1 MLVLPFAKDKF
12 VEIRDSESK
21 QLIWVLFVND
31 LKPETGDTDWHISE
45 TLEVDESP
53 LDHVDMKVSEGWQA
67 CGTKL
72 KLSRDG
78 KDLVIHVLPP
88 ERQSGRVRIGFEDA
102 SFNYIINRPGYS
114 KQRPKTAV

>member
-21 QLIWVLFVND
+21 ELIWVLFVND
-31 LKPETGDTDWHISE
+31 LKPESGDANWTLNEVGTD
-45 TLEVDESP
+45 
-53 LDHVDMKVSEGWQA
+53 DHVISEGWQA

-72 KLSRDG
+72 KVEQGG
-78 KDLVIHVLPP
+78 KELVIHVLPP
-88 ERQSGRVRIGFEDA
+88 ERQSGRVRIGFEDSA
-102 SFNYIINRPGYS
+102 FNYIINRPGYS

>member
-12 VEIRDSESK
+12 VEIRDSDSK

-31 LKPETGDTDWHISE
+31 LKPETGDAHWSLIQPVETDDGPTVE
-45 TLEVDESP
+45 F
-53 LDHVDMKVSEGWQA
+53 KVSEGWQA
-67 CGTKL
+67 CGAKL
-72 KLSRDG
+72 KVEHDG
-78 KDLVIHVLPP
+78 RELVIHVLPP

-102 SFNYIINRPGYS
+102 AFNYVINRPGYS